1 MLDALLFVRCGAAI
15 CLAFGCK
22 QPRSRVS
29 ELSLRPDATAL
40 LAWHDLPFHKL
51 EKQQI
56 FRFTSVLRLFD
67 RGIVLVSTGRETC
80 LFTPRDEKFVPGR
93 FSSAAS
99 IPLRNVCYPQPLLW
113 IWRHGHHGCR
123 PASADF

>member
-22 QPRSRVS
+22 QPRFRVS
-29 ELSLRPDATAL
+29 ELSLRSGATAL

-56 FRFTSVLRLFD
+56 FRFTSVSRLFG

-80 LFTPRDEKFVPGR
+80 LFTPRGEKFVPGR
-93 FSSAAS
+93 LSSAAS
-99 IPLRNVCYPQPLLW
+99 IPPTPCELSTATAVE
-113 IWRHGHHGCR
+113 
-123 PASADF
+123 PAAWSSRRQQTIDSL